1 MSTPNHNTE
10 LEEILQK
17 LWDDAQTDEA
27 ELHDE
32 SYSLPDDMTVEK
44 ARAVINTYLYQ
55 QTLELIPKDWPVD
68 TNEDKS
74 PLMTFNKA
82 RNSAYAEV
90 RRAAAERWG
99 VEDNG

>member
-1 MSTPNHNTE
+1 MTPNHNTE

-44 ARAVINTYLYQ
+44 ARAVINTYFYK
-55 QTLELIPKDWPVD
+55 QTLELIG
-68 TNEDKS
+68 EDYKQD
-74 PLMTFNKA
+74 PLGIPLQQDLERYAKNLEKA
-82 RNSAYAEV
+82 QL

-99 VEDNG
+99 QE